1 MLPIEHSGICC
12 FNYCRRRWN
21 YYCGHS
27 RLSVDLPFKL
37 KLIKRLKEF
46 DVMVSAFSIQLNGA
60 TYRRETNSISR
71 SSNLTKMIFL
81 CQSCFVRRLIFWR
94 IFFRFLNERIWN
106 SIWIISFRQ
115 NEMFSVLKRIM
126 IQMRITIKIHKITE
140 LSHRVHF
147 GRVYDFSSKQTE
159 ANSNLHAARC
169 FNESRWYFMR
179 NICSLM
185 KLDSSAGGQEIDIGM
200 EDTFNYIYSNMHQPD
215 SQPFTAMLGNK
226 NALKRNRRRRT
237 AFTHSQLAFLERKF
251 RCQKYLSVADRGEV
265 ASQLNLSETQVKTW

>member
-1 MLPIEHSGICC
+1 MELSGICC
-12 FNYCRRRWN
+12 CNYCGRRWN
-21 YYCGHS
+21 YYSDRS
-27 RLSVDLPFKL
+27 RLSVDLPFQL
-37 KLIKRLKEF
+37 KLIKRLKEC
-46 DVMVSAFSIQLNGA
+46 DVMVSAFSIQLNEA

-81 CQSCFVRRLIFWR
+81 CQSCFVRRFMFR
-94 IFFRFLNERIWN
+94 RNFFRFLNERIRHF
-106 SIWIISFRQ
+106 IWINSFSQ

-126 IQMRITIKIHKITE
+126 TQMPITIKFQKITE

-147 GRVYDFSSKQTE
+147 GRVYDFLPKQTE
-159 ANSNLHAARC
+159 ANSNLHAARR
-169 FNESRWYFMR
+169 FNESRWHFMW

-226 NALKRNRRRRT
+226 GALKRNRRRRT